1 MTQIRKVLTP
11 AFFALGVLGLAAPA
25 SAQMYPGEDVT
36 VNPYAIPA
44 GPGLLQPG
52 QPYPGIRLHR
62 PYRHRIHRHVAK
74 TETPAEATTPSP
86 DLGTPSDL
94 NAPAAQ
100 PAPTKPQHRGRSTQ
114 TATKAP
120 APDTTGGPTNPI
132 PFTFGGD
139 TTEVGPVAA
148 PTTKVAKTE
157 APPVQPHAAATAAPL
172 AGLTKRG
179 AILFEHNSTD
189 PTPSQLDGIKLLAGD
204 LNSAIEAGA
213 THIQLQAFGGAP
225 GDKSSDARRISLKR
239 ALAIRQLLID
249 NGVPANRIDV
259 RAMGGATDKGN
270 PDRVD
275 VYVKAG

>member
-1 MTQIRKVLTP
+1 MKQIRKVLTP
-11 AFFALGVLGLAAPA
+11 AVFALGVLGLAAPA

-52 QPYPGIRLHR
+52 QPYPGIQLHR
-62 PYRHRIHRHVAK
+62 PYRHRFHRRVAK
-74 TETPAEATTPSP
+74 METPVPATAPSP
-86 DLGTPSDL
+86 DLGTPS
-94 NAPAAQ
+94 NSSAPVAA
-100 PAPTKPQHRGRSTQ
+100 PLKPQRHGRNTQ
-114 TATKAP
+114 TATKTP
-120 APDTTGGPTNPI
+120 APDETGGPTNPI

-139 TTEVGPVAA
+139 STEVGPIAG

-157 APPVQPHAAATAAPL
+157 APPAGQHAVATTAPL

-179 AILFEHNSTD
+179 AILFEHNSTN
-189 PTPSQLDGIKLLAGD
+189 PNPSQLDGIKLLAGD

-249 NGVPANRIDV
+249 NGVPASRIDV
-259 RAMGGATDKGN
+259 RAMGGVTDKGE